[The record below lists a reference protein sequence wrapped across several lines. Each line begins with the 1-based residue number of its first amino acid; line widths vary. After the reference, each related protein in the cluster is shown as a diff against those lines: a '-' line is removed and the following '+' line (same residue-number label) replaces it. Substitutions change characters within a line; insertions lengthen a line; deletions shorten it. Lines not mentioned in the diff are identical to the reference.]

1 MATTPYLLQ
10 RGSTW
15 SWRRR
20 VPEFSTKTRHWQLS
34 LRTTDRSIACIIA
47 RRLNYECDRMLDA
60 ITDGKL
66 TPAQAKAW
74 LTSVVRSELDR
85 IERQRMISRMDPV
98 GSSEEDERRDWA
110 TARAW
115 SHLASKGLHPELSA
129 HDRRTVLNEG
139 SSETDIASLE
149 TMLGILSRDV
159 LSEAGVN
166 KMLRAARDSI
176 QTATGETLTPAAE
189 TILSLRQLLLAG
201 KAAAWSASEGRE
213 DPSLEQARALAREI
227 LDGAPAENTEPGEPL
242 HTSGET
248 TLIEAPTPPQV
259 STKRPEFSF
268 DPDIVALV
276 ERINAEKDREHIKE
290 DTRKQLASQARLFIK
305 ATGITDVRGITQGH
319 LKFYKSVLQRLPTSY
334 GKSPKDAE
342 RTIDELLAR
351 AEDLPE
357 NKVGLSPRT
366 INGHLERFK
375 LIFQFAKSESI
386 TISDSIELG
395 LLRVREEKRNRDK
408 REAITL
414 PELQQVF
421 RHPIWTGCRSTS
433 RRHERGN
440 IVKADGLYWGP
451 ILAGYSGARREEVLV
466 LEPRDVLSVD
476 GIPCYHI
483 RDNMHRG
490 VRTFSSERL
499 VPIHAHLIELG
510 FLRHV
515 EDMRQRGA
523 TALFPELIATNES
536 QSFGDKIYYNWAK
549 ALVLQLDGNPRELC
563 FHSFRH
569 YAIAHLK
576 ELPEVSEKQ
585 RRDLVGHS
593 GGDVHDEQY
602 DVATSM
608 TVMSGVV
615 AKLPRLF

>member
-1 MATTPYLLQ
+1 M
-10 RGSTW
+10 
-15 SWRRR
+15 
-20 VPEFSTKTRHWQLS
+20 LS
-34 LRTTDRSIACIIA
+34 
-47 RRLNYECDRMLDA
+47 
-60 ITDGKL
+60 
-66 TPAQAKAW
+66 
-74 LTSVVRSELDR
+74 V
-85 IERQRMISRMDPV
+85 
-98 GSSEEDERRDWA
+98 
-110 TARAW
+110 
-115 SHLASKGLHPELSA
+115 
-129 HDRRTVLNEG
+129 
-139 SSETDIASLE
+139 
-149 TMLGILSRDV
+149 LSRDV

-176 QTATGETLTPAAE
+176 QAATGETLNPAAE
-189 TILSLRQLLLAG
+189 TVLSLRQLLLAG

-213 DPSLEQARALAREI
+213 DPSLEQARTLAREI
-227 LDGAPAENTEPGEPL
+227 LDGAPAEIIDPREPL
-242 HTSGET
+242 HISGET
-248 TLIEAPTPPQV
+248 TLIERPAPTQIPTQ
-259 STKRPEFSF
+259 RPEFSF
-268 DPDIVALV
+268 DPDIVAVV
-276 ERINAEKDREHIKE
+276 ERINAERDRDHIKE

-305 ATGITDVRGITQGH
+305 ATGITDVREITQGH

-334 GKSPKDAE
+334 GKSVRDAD

-357 NKVGLSPRT
+357 KKVGLSPRT
-366 INGHLERFK
+366 INGHLDRFK

-386 TISDSIELG
+386 TISDTIELG
-395 LLRVREEKRNRDK
+395 LLPVREEKRNRDK
-408 REAITL
+408 REAFTL
-414 PELQQVF
+414 PELHQVF

-440 IVKADGLYWGP
+440 MVKSDGLYWGP
-451 ILAGYSGARREEVLV
+451 ILAGYSGARREEVLG
-466 LEPRDVLSVD
+466 LEPSDVVCVD

-490 VRTFSSERL
+490 VKTFSSERL
-499 VPIHAHLIELG
+499 VPIHEHLIELG
-510 FLRHV
+510 FLTHV
-515 EDMRQRGA
+515 EEMRQRGA
-523 TALFPELIATNES
+523 SALFPELIATNES

-608 TVMSGVV
+608 PVMSSVV

>member
-1 MATTPYLLQ
+1 
-10 RGSTW
+10 
-15 SWRRR
+15 
-20 VPEFSTKTRHWQLS
+20 
-34 LRTTDRSIACIIA
+34 
-47 RRLNYECDRMLDA
+47 
-60 ITDGKL
+60 
-66 TPAQAKAW
+66 
-74 LTSVVRSELDR
+74 
-85 IERQRMISRMDPV
+85 
-98 GSSEEDERRDWA
+98 
-110 TARAW
+110 
-115 SHLASKGLHPELSA
+115 
-129 HDRRTVLNEG
+129 
-139 SSETDIASLE
+139 
-149 TMLGILSRDV
+149 MLGILSRDV

-176 QTATGETLTPAAE
+176 QTATGETLNPAAE
-189 TILSLRQLLLAG
+189 TLLSLRQLLLAG

-227 LDGAPAENTEPGEPL
+227 LDGAPAENTVSGEPL
-242 HTSGET
+242 HISGET

-259 STKRPEFSF
+259 SAQRPEFSF

-290 DTRKQLASQARLFIK
+290 DTRKQLSSQAHLFVK
-305 ATGITDVRGITQGH
+305 ATGVTDVRGITQGH
-319 LKFYKSVLQRLPTSY
+319 LKFYKSMLQRLPTSY
-334 GKSPKDAE
+334 GKSPKDAD
-342 RTIDELLAR
+342 RTIDEILAR

-366 INGHLERFK
+366 INGHLDRFK

-386 TISDSIELG
+386 PISDTIELG
-395 LLRVREEKRNRDK
+395 LLRVREDKRNRDK
-408 REAITL
+408 REAFTL

-433 RRHERGN
+433 RRHGRGH

-451 ILAGYSGARREEVLV
+451 ILAGYSGARREEVLG
-466 LEPRDVLSVD
+466 LEPRDVVSVD

-490 VRTFSSERL
+490 VKTFSSERL

-515 EDMRQRGA
+515 DDMRMRGA
-523 TALFPELIATNES
+523 TALFPELIATNDS

-602 DVATSM
+602 DVATSV